1 MKMII
6 TGILIL
12 LALSLRGSA
21 DVDHNPLNNG
31 TTQTRNALG
40 HNFEGAIHNPAL
52 LGVKRVPRGGLM
64 IPVTMT
70 GAAVWS
76 DKLSLS
82 LFDDY
87 LLDSTRET
95 SALITKILKRSFDLD
110 GKSPDEVSD
119 KLSEAFDGGVS
130 VYGGFRSSLLNI
142 GHEYIA
148 FDISTHVDEEI
159 TLPGGP
165 LKMLF
170 SRDDGMLAGN
180 ELDFSEFAQQ
190 QIWATDFTFSFGL
203 PVMIPA
209 LHDFFNL
216 QYGAGGIG
224 VKYVMGHS
232 MLEAETKSGRVYFD
246 DEKNEV
252 ALEGEVD
259 IRTAGLGLH
268 GAWTMDNMFENG
280 LPVSGH
286 GIGLDIGG
294 ILYNENATL
303 TVNFR
308 NIGMLIWM
316 KNVKDVTYEIKKDDL
331 DVYDIVRGIEKA
343 DSSGGD
349 PNDYIFGARGEVI
362 SDRSDSLNDG
372 NGFATPLATTLN
384 IGYAYSWDLS
394 GVSNRNMRF
403 LAEYAAASIN
413 YQQSLAKAPGRS
425 FIPRFSIGG
434 EAGALR
440 GYLPVRLG
448 FVFGGSEILAS
459 AVGAGLNF
467 RYVSFNA
474 CYKAVGSPFF
484 IPKRGM
490 EVAVGINVNWGMT
503 VDKDKD
509 GIYDNVDKCPAVP
522 EDKDAFEDEDGCPD
536 YDNDQDGIPDTVD
549 MCMNDPEDKDGFEDE
564 DGCPDYDN
572 DKDEVPDS
580 LDTCPLKPEDR
591 DNYKDDDGCPD
602 FDNDGDNI
610 PDSTDKC
617 PNTAEDIDSFEDED
631 GCPDYDNDKDGVPD
645 TIDNCMMEPEI
656 FNGYKDEDGCPDS
669 LIRPSDK
676 DARAL
681 NTKLQAVNFKSGSA
695 ELTRSSFTAL
705 DFIAGFLK
713 NYETLRYEIQGHTD
727 SQGSDEYNLILS
739 AARAGTVRMHLL
751 SKGVPEERIIGI
763 GYGESMPIADN
774 KTAAGRA
781 KNRRVEFRIIETNQE
796 YAELKAREAEFKQKV
811 REAKIKGAQ

>member
-6 TGILIL
+6 ATVLIL
-12 LALSLRGSA
+12 LTVSLRSGA

-31 TTQTRNALG
+31 TTQTRNATG
-40 HNFEGAIHNPAL
+40 HNFEGAVHNPAL
-52 LGVKRVPRGGLM
+52 LGVKRIPRGGLM
-64 IPVTMT
+64 VPGTMT

-87 LLDSTRET
+87 MLDSTKET
-95 SALITKILKRSFDLD
+95 SALITKIFNRSFDLE
-110 GKSPDEVSD
+110 GLSPDEVSD
-119 KLSEAFDGGVS
+119 KLTDAFDGGLS
-130 VYGGFRSSLLNI
+130 IYGGARSSLLNF
-142 GHEYIA
+142 GHEYLA
-148 FDISTHVDEEI
+148 FDISTHFDEEI

-170 SRDDGMLAGN
+170 SRDEGMLPGN
-180 ELDFSEFAQQ
+180 DLDFSDFAQQ
-190 QIWATDFTFSFGL
+190 SVWATDFTFSFGL

-209 LHDFFNL
+209 LHDFFRL
-216 QYGAGGIG
+216 RYGAGGIG
-224 VKYVMGHS
+224 VKYVMGHA
-232 MLEAETKSGRVYFD
+232 MLDAVTKSGRVYFND
-246 DEKNEV
+246 DSNAV
-252 ALEGEVD
+252 AIEGEVD
-259 IRTAGLGLH
+259 VRTAGYGFTGPWKAH
-268 GAWTMDNMFENG
+268 NIFENG

-294 ILYNENATL
+294 ILYDEHATL
-303 TVNFR
+303 TINFR

-316 KNVKDVTYEIKKDDL
+316 NHVKEVTYEIEKEDL
-331 DVYDIVRGIEKA
+331 DVYDIIKGIEEA
-343 DSSGGD
+343 DDKGGD
-349 PNDYIFGARGEVI
+349 PNDYIFAKPGKI
-362 SDRSDSLNDG
+362 SDKNTILKDA
-372 NGFATPLATTLN
+372 NGFVTPLATTLN
-384 IGYAYSWDLS
+384 IGYAYSWDFSDLA
-394 GVSNRNMRF
+394 NQNLRY
-403 LAEYAAASIN
+403 LAEYANASIN
-413 YQQSLAKAPGRS
+413 YEQTLAKTPGRS
-425 FIPRFSIGG
+425 FIPRFSLGG
-434 EAGALR
+434 EAGALH
-440 GYLPVRLG
+440 GFLPVRLG
-448 FVFGGSEILAS
+448 FVFGGSELLAS

-467 RYVSFNA
+467 QYVSLNA

-490 EVAVGINVNWGMT
+490 EMAVGLNVNWGMSI
-503 VDKDKD
+503 DKDKD
-509 GIYDNVDKCPAVP
+509 GIYDNVDKCPSDP
-522 EDKDAFEDEDGCPD
+522 EDKDGFEDEDGCPD

-549 MCMNDPEDKDGFEDE
+549 ECMNDPEDKDGFEDE

-572 DKDEVPDS
+572 DRDEVPDT
-580 LDTCPLKPEDR
+580 LDKCPLEPEDR
-591 DNYKDDDGCPD
+591 DNYNDGDGCPD

-617 PNTAEDIDSFEDED
+617 PNTAEDIDSYEDED

-645 TIDNCMMEPEI
+645 TVDNCMMEPEV

-676 DARAL
+676 DAKKL

-695 ELTRSSFTAL
+695 ELTRTSFAAL
-705 DFIAGFLK
+705 DFIVGFLQ

-727 SQGSDEYNLILS
+727 SRGSDEYNLVLS
-739 AARAGTVRMHLL
+739 AARAGTVRLYLL
-751 SKGVPEERIIGI
+751 SKGIPEERVIAI

-781 KNRRVEFRIIETNQE
+781 KNRRVQFKIIETNDE
-796 YAELKAREAEFKQKV
+796 YAQLKAREAEFKQKV